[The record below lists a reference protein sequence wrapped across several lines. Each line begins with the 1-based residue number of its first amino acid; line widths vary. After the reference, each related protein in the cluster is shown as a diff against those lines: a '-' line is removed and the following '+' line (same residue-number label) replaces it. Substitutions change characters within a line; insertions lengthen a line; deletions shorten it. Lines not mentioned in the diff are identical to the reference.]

1 MSVNVT
7 IRLKAIG
14 NSRGREHIEI
24 GTEIRSSIVGGCS
37 HSRDER
43 RRKGARRAS
52 LFFYAPFFRLC
63 IERETRRVC
72 LSFREERRTR
82 RIDRAFY
89 WRADL
94 VLWKRHN
101 FLHPTSDVAH
111 TLALLYARKN
121 VHDQSLPR
129 DLTLL
134 CTNVPFLPLRHAL

>member
-14 NSRGREHIEI
+14 DLRRREHIEI
-24 GTEIRSSIVGGCS
+24 GSKIRSSIVGGCS
-37 HSRDER
+37 HSMKDGEKARDWR
-43 RRKGARRAS
+43 
-52 LFFYAPFFRLC
+52 LFSFMRPFFRLC
-63 IERETRRVC
+63 IEQETHQAC

-101 FLHPTSDVAH
+101 FLHPTSNVVQ
-111 TLALLYARKN
+111 TLTLLYARKN
-121 VHDQSLPR
+121 AT
-129 DLTLL
+129 LTIRI
-134 CTNVPFLPLRHAL
+134 NRAI